1 MLPLIKMISYQAL
14 EEEDEA
20 ATCTLPSV
28 VLASAGSPAPG
39 TGTPSTSTSTPS
51 PLSVHSIQTA
61 ANQLSNSVTTYY
73 NSLPPAQQQHM
84 QYAGYGI
91 GGVLLLIIVGLIAGI
106 IACKSQKPQ
115 GMPVTAVPATS
126 TS

>member
-1 MLPLIKMISYQAL
+1 MLPLIKMISYHAL

-28 VLASAGSPAPG
+28 VLASTGSPAPG

-73 NSLPPAQQQHM
+73 NSLPPAQQQ
-84 QYAGYGI
+84 QGRI
-91 GGVLLLIIVGLIAGI
+91 ESVGA
-106 IACKSQKPQ
+106 
-115 GMPVTAVPATS
+115 ATPCGS
-126 TS
+126 